1 MISIRGNRITMKKGD
16 TGIFSIPNIYMRDG
30 ETVAVLTI
38 YDMLKAVDKRMS
50 VEEVYLISKDGGK
63 SGHFER

>member
-1 MISIRGNRITMKKGD
+1 MTWTAIT
-16 TGIFSIPNIYMRDG
+16 SPNFLAAFPPAS
-30 ETVAVLTI
+30 VAALTI